1 MRSGG
6 KVEMNVWCSTVQ
18 EVEEV
23 EMAFRDAG
31 FSNVKGTG
39 SGPGVML
46 RACPF
51 RLTTSPPGVCS
62 KMTTSGGDYVISP
75 NWLPHR

>member
-1 MRSGG
+1 MNWVQAARAATAAMRSGG

-46 RACPF
+46 RAV
-51 RLTTSPPGVCS
+51 R
-62 KMTTSGGDYVISP
+62 
-75 NWLPHR
+75 